1 LASPFLLLLNFAE
14 ELLDTLVS
22 LSLDCGVTLEELLES
37 SQSSQTDEDE
47 SSSGRVVKP
56 LLSSSPQAA
65 NKNADTAHIAKTL
78 FIVFASLP

>member
-1 LASPFLLLLNFAE
+1 LASPFLLLLDFAE

-37 SQSSQTDEDE
+37 SLSSQTDEEE

-56 LLSSSPQAA
+56 LLSSSPQAVSR
-65 NKNADTAHIAKTL
+65 NADMAHIAKTL